1 MDGRPGTSAFEFE
14 ASFEA
19 AGRQWAFLQERL
31 KAAGKA
37 AALGSKAASVGD
49 VAALSRALQTV
60 RALLREI
67 EPVLDQTGAIVSRNY
82 AESMRSGDFAREV
95 VAAAAR
101 QDLSGVRIVHGVV
114 FSFPV
119 VVAPQPDK
127 LAVRLGKKLLRVL
140 RPSALVAEL
149 QKLRSRKPSGA
160 RLVKLLD
167 AIERAYLD
175 AAGGRSNIAVKIQD
189 IYERLTPLPDQR
201 REYGEVDFISD
212 LYALERENVLL
223 TAKNRVISFPAST
236 GTRGGNAVR
245 LTTESGEERL
255 YSSIR
260 FD

>member
-1 MDGRPGTSAFEFE
+1 MEGSSGTSEFG
-14 ASFEA
+14 FEA
-19 AGRQWAFLQERL
+19 AFEAAEGHLALLGERL

-37 AALGSKAASVGD
+37 AALGQRAARVGD
-49 VAALSRALQTV
+49 LAALSRAVQTV
-60 RALLREI
+60 RATLREL
-67 EPVLDQTGAIVSRNY
+67 EPALDQAGAIVSRNY

-95 VAAAAR
+95 VASAAR
-101 QDLSGVRIVHGVV
+101 QNLPGVRVVHGVV

-140 RPSALVAEL
+140 RPSALVAQL
-149 QKLRSRKPSGA
+149 QALRSRKPSSA
-160 RLVKLLD
+160 RLAKLLD
-167 AIERAYLD
+167 AIERAYID

-189 IYERLTPLPDQR
+189 IYERLTPLPDQK
-201 REYGEVDFISD
+201 REYGELDFISD

-223 TAKNRVISFPAST
+223 SANRRVISFPAST
-236 GTRGGNAVR
+236 GTRGGNAIR

-255 YSSIR
+255 YSSVR